1 MFVALY
7 AFLQSIIAKIV
18 IALFGTTLVG
28 IGAAVYACGQS
39 GAAHISFCSCQF
51 LSVLFGFV
59 LALGFLLI
67 HIDWH

>member
-39 GAAHISFCSCQF
+39 GAASVASSPVPFIAIFIAITYAVF
-51 LSVLFGFV
+51 VLF
-59 LALGFLLI
+59 
-67 HIDWH
+67 